1 MQGRGK
7 PLKWVFLAFL
17 LILTPMLATLL
28 KSKPKW
34 LPLAALVLG
43 VLPFVQGRFHLSANP
58 IAWPFWQGTTKGI
71 EFTLIDAISVA
82 IIFATHRIKASWPL
96 KAALTIYLLGFSVS
110 TAMSSVKMADLF
122 YGWTIVRTV
131 IVFYA
136 LARAS
141 KMHPKVP
148 EAFLTGMIIGIASQ
162 AVVTSI
168 EFAGGARQAG
178 GWFGHQN
185 LLGMVTH
192 FTVYPAFALFL
203 AGRAKKRTGFAVA
216 ACLLIAFT
224 GGSRAT
230 IGLMGIGLFITLI
243 LSCSLQIT
251 RRKRVIA
258 GATFLASLIIAPVL
272 YTAIARRSSEAR
284 QASTDEREKM
294 MASAAMILSDYPFGV
309 GANRFVSV
317 SSVGGYRARSGVNW
331 VSAAAPVHNSWYLVA
346 AEMGWIGVTGF
357 LAIVLAALAT
367 CFTAARRARGTL
379 LGDYSTGLVATV
391 AMVALHSYQ
400 EWITML
406 SSVHQ
411 IFGMSLGIATATLA
425 SSRLSAKARG
435 RRPMLQRADFEEA
448 RTLPRPP
455 TSPAWDAVGAR
466 R

>member
-1 MQGRGK
+1 M
-7 PLKWVFLAFL
+7 KWVFLAFVL
-17 LILTPMLATLL
+17 VFTPALGAYL
-28 KSKPKW
+28 KGNQRH
-34 LPLAALVLG
+34 LPWAAFALG
-43 VLPFVQGRFHLSANP
+43 VLPFLELRFNLSMNP
-58 IAWPFWQGTTKGI
+58 IAWPTWQGMVKGF
-71 EFTLIDAISVA
+71 EISLLDGVAVA
-82 IIFATHRIKASWPL
+82 IIFATQKAKAAWPL
-96 KAALTIYLLGFSVS
+96 KVALSIYLLGFTIS
-110 TAMSSVKMADLF
+110 TAMSSVKMADMF

-131 IVFYA
+131 IVFMA
-136 LARAS
+136 MARAS
-141 KMHPKVP
+141 QAHPKVP
-148 EAFLTGMIIGIASQ
+148 EAFLTGMILGIGSQ

-192 FTVYPAFALFL
+192 FTAYPAFALFL

-230 IGLMGIGLFITLI
+230 IGLMAIGLFITLI
-243 LSCSLQIT
+243 LSCSLQMT
-251 RRKRVIA
+251 GRKRAIA
-258 GATFLASLIIAPVL
+258 GATFLASLVIAPIL
-272 YTAIARRSSEAR
+272 YTAIARRSSETR
-284 QASTDEREKM
+284 QESTDERGRM
-294 MASAAMILSDYPFGV
+294 MAGAAMILEDYPFGV

-357 LAIVLAALAT
+357 LAVVLAALAT
-367 CFTAARRARGTL
+367 CFTGARRAKGTM
-379 LGDYSTGLVATV
+379 LGDYSVGLVATV

-406 SSVHQ
+406 GSVHQ
-411 IFGMSLGIATATLA
+411 IFGMSLGIATAAAAT
-425 SSRLSAKARG
+425 SHSWAKARG
-435 RRPMLQRADFEEA
+435 KHPEPQDADFGET
-448 RTLPRPP
+448 RPLSPRP